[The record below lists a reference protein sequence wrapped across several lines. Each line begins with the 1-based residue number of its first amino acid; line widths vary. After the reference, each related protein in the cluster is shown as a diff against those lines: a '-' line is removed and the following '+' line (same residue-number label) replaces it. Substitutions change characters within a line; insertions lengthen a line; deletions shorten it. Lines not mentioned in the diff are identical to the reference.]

1 MVVIDK
7 VVKIDRKIEINSK
20 PVQESS
26 APEAIDADKVAEPKA
41 KKSKKAE

>member
-7 VVKIDRKIEINSK
+7 VVKIDRTIEIKSK
-20 PVQESS
+20 PVQESP
-26 APEAIDADKVAEPKA
+26 APVVPETDKVAEPKA